1 MAVDGVTLDIAAGE
15 FFSLLGPSGCGKTTS
30 LRMIAGFELPD
41 SGRVH
46 VAGRDITDLPVHKRD
61 MGMVF
66 QSYALFPHRTVAE
79 NVAFGLRMREVPKP
93 EIERRVK
100 AALAQV
106 ALTGLE
112 ERKPGQ
118 LSGGQQQRVALA
130 RALVVEPPV
139 LLCDEPLGALDRK
152 LRQQMQFELKEL
164 QKRLGVTL
172 VFVTHDQE
180 EALAMSDR
188 IAVMNHG
195 KVEQVGAP
203 TEIYE
208 RPRTRFVADFI
219 GEINILEEARPRP
232 RAAAGEDPPGVGAA
246 RASRA
251 PSRPR
256 ISWAARRS
264 ARQHRRRPLPAGAR
278 DPRRRTRRRAS
289 RVTPSAWRW
298 HAGTGALQDA
308 RPVRAMEGVP
318 SAYDRAMS
326 TLGIVTIGQA
336 PRDDIAALFAA
347 HAPRRHQGD
356 PARRAR
362 RAVATPRSTRCSPRT
377 AATRSTPACAAA
389 ATSRSPRRPS
399 SPARRQRSPSC
410 APMAATCWSMPA
422 PASSRRCRATRTCCS
437 PRAC

>member
-1 MAVDGVTLDIAAGE
+1 MTSAAIKLDHVTKTFDGRVMAVDAVTLDIAAGE

-30 LRMIAGFELPD
+30 LRMIAGFEHPD

-46 VAGRDITDLPVHKRD
+46 VGGNDITDLPVHRRD

-93 EIERRVK
+93 EIERRVA

-112 ERKPGQ
+112 ARKPGQ

-188 IAVMNHG
+188 IAVMNKG
-195 KVEQVGAP
+195 KVEQVGTP

-219 GEINILEEARPRP
+219 GEINILEGGGRLSALRPEKIRLV
-232 RAAAGEDPPGVGAA
+232 A
-246 RASRA
+246 
-251 PSRPR
+251 
-256 ISWAARRS
+256 
-264 ARQHRRRPLPAGAR
+264 PAGAR
-278 DPRRRTRRRAS
+278 MAGTVETANYLGGSTLLRVKSAAGPSMLVRETHAGERAS
-289 RVTPSAWRW
+289 RVPGDAVGLAWND
-298 HAGTGALQDA
+298 TDTVAL
-308 RPVRAMEGVP
+308 EG
-318 SAYDRAMS
+318 
-326 TLGIVTIGQA
+326 
-336 PRDDIAALFAA
+336 
-347 HAPRRHQGD
+347 
-356 PARRAR
+356 
-362 RAVATPRSTRCSPRT
+362 
-377 AATRSTPACAAA
+377 
-389 ATSRSPRRPS
+389 
-399 SPARRQRSPSC
+399 
-410 APMAATCWSMPA
+410 
-422 PASSRRCRATRTCCS
+422 
-437 PRAC
+437 

>member
-1 MAVDGVTLDIAAGE
+1 MTSATIKLDNVTKTFDGRVLAVDGVTLDIAAGE

-93 EIERRVK
+93 DIARRVK

-112 ERKPGQ
+112 DRKPGQ

-219 GEINILEEARPRP
+219 GEINILEEGGRARALRP
-232 RAAAGEDPPGVGAA
+232 EKIRLVSDGARVSGTVDTANFLGGSTLLRVSIADGRSLLVRETHAGE
-246 RASRA
+246 RASR
-251 PSRPR
+251 
-256 ISWAARRS
+256 
-264 ARQHRRRPLPAGAR
+264 LPGDAVGLAWN
-278 DPRRRTRRRAS
+278 DADA
-289 RVTPSAWRW
+289 VTLES
-298 HAGTGALQDA
+298 
-308 RPVRAMEGVP
+308 
-318 SAYDRAMS
+318 
-326 TLGIVTIGQA
+326 
-336 PRDDIAALFAA
+336 
-347 HAPRRHQGD
+347 
-356 PARRAR
+356 
-362 RAVATPRSTRCSPRT
+362 
-377 AATRSTPACAAA
+377 
-389 ATSRSPRRPS
+389 
-399 SPARRQRSPSC
+399 
-410 APMAATCWSMPA
+410 
-422 PASSRRCRATRTCCS
+422 
-437 PRAC
+437 

>member
-1 MAVDGVTLDIAAGE
+1 MTSATIRLDNVTKTFDGRVLAVDGVTLDIAAGE

-79 NVAFGLRMREVPKP
+79 NVAFGLRMRQVPKP
-93 EIERRVK
+93 DIERRVK

-219 GEINILEEARPRP
+219 GEINILEE
-232 RAAAGEDPPGVGAA
+232 PGRA
-246 RASRA
+246 RAL
-251 PSRPR
+251 RPEKIR
-256 ISWAARRS
+256 LV
-264 ARQHRRRPLPAGAR
+264 QAGAR
-278 DPRRRTRRRAS
+278 ISGTVETANYLGGS
-289 RVTPSAWRW
+289 TLLRVRIRNGRSLLVRET
-298 HAGTGALQDA
+298 HAGERPSRTPGDA
-308 RPVRAMEGVP
+308 VGLAWND
-318 SAYDRAMS
+318 SD
-326 TLGIVTIGQA
+326 
-336 PRDDIAALFAA
+336 
-347 HAPRRHQGD
+347 
-356 PARRAR
+356 
-362 RAVATPRSTRCSPRT
+362 AVALES
-377 AATRSTPACAAA
+377 
-389 ATSRSPRRPS
+389 
-399 SPARRQRSPSC
+399 
-410 APMAATCWSMPA
+410 
-422 PASSRRCRATRTCCS
+422 
-437 PRAC
+437 

>member
-1 MAVDGVTLDIAAGE
+1 MLAVDDVTLDIAAGE

-46 VAGRDITDLPVHKRD
+46 VGGRDITDVAVHKRD

-79 NVAFGLRMREVPKP
+79 NVAFGLRMREVPRAD
-93 EIERRVK
+93 IERRVK

-188 IAVMNHG
+188 IAVMNKG
-195 KVEQVGAP
+195 RVEQVGAP

-219 GEINILEEARPRP
+219 GEINILEEQ
-232 RAAAGEDPPGVGAA
+232 GTA
-246 RASRA
+246 RAL
-251 PSRPR
+251 RPEKIR
-256 ISWAARRS
+256 FVAT
-264 ARQHRRRPLPAGAR
+264 AGAR
-278 DPRRRTRRRAS
+278 LAGTVETANFLGGSTLYRVRAADGRTLLARE
-289 RVTPSAWRW
+289 T
-298 HAGTGALQDA
+298 HAG
-308 RPVRAMEGVP
+308 E
-318 SAYDRAMS
+318 
-326 TLGIVTIGQA
+326 
-336 PRDDIAALFAA
+336 
-347 HAPRRHQGD
+347 
-356 PARRAR
+356 
-362 RAVATPRSTRCSPRT
+362 
-377 AATRSTPACAAA
+377 
-389 ATSRSPRRPS
+389 RSPR
-399 SPARRQRSPSC
+399 
-410 APMAATCWSMPA
+410 APGDAVGLAWHDHDTVA
-422 PASSRRCRATRTCCS
+422 LEG
-437 PRAC
+437 

>member
-1 MAVDGVTLDIAAGE
+1 MTSATIKLDDVTKTFDGRVLAVDGVTLDIAAGE

-93 EIERRVK
+93 DIERRVK

-219 GEINILEEARPRP
+219 GEINILEEAGRARALRPEKIRLVSDGA
-232 RAAAGEDPPGVGAA
+232 RVSGTVETANFLGGSTLLRVSTADGRSLLVRETHAGE

-251 PSRPR
+251 PGDAIGLAWNDSD
-256 ISWAARRS
+256 A
-264 ARQHRRRPLPAGAR
+264 
-278 DPRRRTRRRAS
+278 
-289 RVTPSAWRW
+289 VTLER
-298 HAGTGALQDA
+298 
-308 RPVRAMEGVP
+308 
-318 SAYDRAMS
+318 
-326 TLGIVTIGQA
+326 
-336 PRDDIAALFAA
+336 
-347 HAPRRHQGD
+347 
-356 PARRAR
+356 
-362 RAVATPRSTRCSPRT
+362 
-377 AATRSTPACAAA
+377 
-389 ATSRSPRRPS
+389 
-399 SPARRQRSPSC
+399 
-410 APMAATCWSMPA
+410 
-422 PASSRRCRATRTCCS
+422 
-437 PRAC
+437 

>member
-1 MAVDGVTLDIAAGE
+1 
-15 FFSLLGPSGCGKTTS
+15 
-30 LRMIAGFELPD
+30 
-41 SGRVH
+41 
-46 VAGRDITDLPVHKRD
+46 

-93 EIERRVK
+93 DIERRVK

-219 GEINILEEARPRP
+219 GEINILEEAGRARALRPEKIRLVP
-232 RAAAGEDPPGVGAA
+232 PVEARVAGTIETANFLGGSTLYRIRTADGRTLLTRETHAGE
-246 RASRA
+246 
-251 PSRPR
+251 
-256 ISWAARRS
+256 
-264 ARQHRRRPLPAGAR
+264 
-278 DPRRRTRRRAS
+278 
-289 RVTPSAWRW
+289 
-298 HAGTGALQDA
+298 
-308 RPVRAMEGVP
+308 
-318 SAYDRAMS
+318 
-326 TLGIVTIGQA
+326 
-336 PRDDIAALFAA
+336 
-347 HAPRRHQGD
+347 
-356 PARRAR
+356 
-362 RAVATPRSTRCSPRT
+362 
-377 AATRSTPACAAA
+377 
-389 ATSRSPRRPS
+389 RSPR
-399 SPARRQRSPSC
+399 
-410 APMAATCWSMPA
+410 APGDSVGLAWSDSDA
-422 PASSRRCRATRTCCS
+422 VALEA
-437 PRAC
+437 

>member
-1 MAVDGVTLDIAAGE
+1 MTSATIKLDNVTKTFDSRVVAVDEVTLDIAAGE

-30 LRMIAGFELPD
+30 LRMIAGFERPD

-46 VAGRDITDLPVHKRD
+46 VAGKDITDVAVHKRD

-93 EIERRVK
+93 DMERRVK

-112 ERKPGQ
+112 DRKPGQ

-188 IAVMNHG
+188 VAVMNHG

-219 GEINILEEARPRP
+219 GEINILEEAGRARALRPEKIRLVSDGA
-232 RAAAGEDPPGVGAA
+232 RVSGTVETANFLGGSTLLRVGTADGRSLLVRETHAGV
-246 RASRA
+246 RASRMA
-251 PSRPR
+251 
-256 ISWAARRS
+256 
-264 ARQHRRRPLPAGAR
+264 
-278 DPRRRTRRRAS
+278 
-289 RVTPSAWRW
+289 
-298 HAGTGALQDA
+298 
-308 RPVRAMEGVP
+308 
-318 SAYDRAMS
+318 
-326 TLGIVTIGQA
+326 
-336 PRDDIAALFAA
+336 
-347 HAPRRHQGD
+347 GD
-356 PARRAR
+356 PVGLAWNDAD
-362 RAVATPRSTRCSPRT
+362 AVALES
-377 AATRSTPACAAA
+377 
-389 ATSRSPRRPS
+389 
-399 SPARRQRSPSC
+399 
-410 APMAATCWSMPA
+410 
-422 PASSRRCRATRTCCS
+422 
-437 PRAC
+437 